1 MARIKLLKL
10 AQTKANTGQA
20 GSEMSI
26 FHDFTKGFLIVTVII
41 WILNIG
47 TVAALRDMGIAI
59 VFLLILLTPLSII
72 ALGFLKH
79 QKIEKEKLKGT
90 DRLKQILFSVHGVS
104 FACWAFDVSTT
115 YYVIDVLRVAAE
127 QNPLGWPLGVVGAL
141 IFYAPAFVF
150 TYLLLFRFRHRFAV
164 LVAIFVTFL
173 ALWVGNM
180 NLIAG
185 FQNFA
190 LIVTYPRFFSTEVYC
205 YLLCT
210 IITLDSVCAIVFRKL
225 R

>member
-1 MARIKLLKL
+1 MLKL

-20 GSEMSI
+20 GSEISI
-26 FHDFTKGFLIVTVII
+26 FHDFAKGFLIVTVII
-41 WILNIG
+41 WMLNIG
-47 TVAALRDMGIAI
+47 TVAALRDVGIAI
-59 VFLLILLTPLSII
+59 VFLLVLLIPLSLI

-79 QKIEKEKLKGT
+79 RKVDEEKLKGT

-115 YYVIDVLRVAAE
+115 YYVIDVLGVATE
-127 QNPLGWPLGVVGAL
+127 QNPLGWPLGAVGAL
-141 IFYAPAFVF
+141 IFCAPAFAF
-150 TYLLLFRFRHRFAV
+150 TYLLLFRFKRRFSV

-185 FQNFA
+185 FQNFG

-210 IITLDSVCAIVFRKL
+210 IIALDSVCAIVFTKL